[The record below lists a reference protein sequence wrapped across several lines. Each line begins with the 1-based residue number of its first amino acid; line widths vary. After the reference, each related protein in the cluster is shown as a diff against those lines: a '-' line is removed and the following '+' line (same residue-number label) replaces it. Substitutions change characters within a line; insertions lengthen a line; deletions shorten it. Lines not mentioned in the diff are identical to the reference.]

1 MRLGDTNEKNA
12 YGAEFNRRTFWSGT
26 AAWAEETVTTPTSE
40 VTATS
45 TSEAPATIAAAPAA
59 EETPAA
65 PTPTAKLDTGDTSWI
80 LISTAFG
87 SVDDNSRLGVILRWY
102 GP

>member
-1 MRLGDTNEKNA
+1 MKKMLMALSLT
-12 YGAEFNRRTFWSGT
+12 GALFGGT

-80 LISTAFG
+80 LISTALVLLMTIYTWRYFTVW
-87 SVDDNSRLGVILRWY
+87 SVRKMS
-102 GP
+102 